1 MNFFKRIWQSF
12 MRGPV
17 WVILFGLVFFGIGAG
32 LTYRQFMIRQD
43 AFEVPGEVIRLNESC
58 DDEGCTY
65 SPVVRFTTQDG
76 RQVTYNSTFSSSPP
90 AYDIGEQVTMFY
102 QPDDP
107 QRATIKGEGGVFRF
121 IFAGVGGVIIVVG
134 LAFFASNIKN
144 SYLEE
149 NIPH

>member
-43 AFEVPGEVIRLNESC
+43 ALEVTGEVYKLNQSC
-58 DDEGCTY
+58 DDDGCTY
-65 SPVVRFTTQDG
+65 SPIVRFTTQDG
-76 RQVTYNSTFSSSPP
+76 KPVTYNSSFSSNPP
-90 AYDIGEQVTMFY
+90 AYDVGEQVIMYY

-107 QRATIKGEGGVFRF
+107 QRATIKGEGRVFSF
-121 IFAGVGGVIIVVG
+121 IFAGVGGVVMIVG

-144 SYLEE
+144 SYLAE
-149 NIPH
+149 P